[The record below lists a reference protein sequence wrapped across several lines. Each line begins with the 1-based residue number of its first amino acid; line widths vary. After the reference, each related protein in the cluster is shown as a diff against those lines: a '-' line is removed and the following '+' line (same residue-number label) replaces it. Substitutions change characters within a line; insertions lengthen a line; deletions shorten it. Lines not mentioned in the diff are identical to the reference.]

1 MRLGKEGI
9 PAIITLPNALLK
21 KIFKCL
27 AKKLVKTF
35 DSACCE
41 KNTLNCSRFP
51 DTSCLEAF
59 YGVVILSEV
68 VYVHNCHL
76 TCHLVGLLVLF

>member
-9 PAIITLPNALLK
+9 PAIIVTK
-21 KIFKCL
+21 CTSEKIYKRL

-51 DTSCLEAF
+51 DTCCLEAF
-59 YGVVILSEV
+59 YGVEEL
-68 VYVHNCHL
+68 
-76 TCHLVGLLVLF
+76 